1 MNFPDHN
8 STAAPGQETAKQ
20 SEALDSNASGSQS
33 LVPAT
38 LVSGEYTDPI
48 EPGKPIE
55 REVKPISRAALSK
68 PGTTMEH
75 LHKMSEHE
83 LDVLDA
89 LNNEGRQIIK
99 TRLIAIWDEMYVR
112 FERGESVNGI
122 SGTGGKGM
130 GKYLRSIG
138 VDPAKRRSW
147 KFEIRQ
153 EEALRLAQENPPP
166 KRTTKKK
173 EIVINSE
180 TEADLIAKAGVK
192 MAQKLIGDGM
202 TPERERLTIA
212 TEAAKEI
219 LDAISD
225 GRYQRL
231 EPLPLSGN
239 APVPQS
245 ATYGD
250 WENHHT
256 PAPDFKLKYFAE
268 ASGNFTD
275 RFRHSVRG
283 SAFTKVLT
291 MLTDDHQQVLA
302 HAHDFAQLVVV
313 LRGAADNL
321 NLLGAAI
328 TSALTH
334 PLKPE
339 PASQEDATRSNL
351 SPAEH
356 TDAPEATGEPPKH
369 GEDSHEGQ
377 STESTQPK
385 EEQALFCKKRVLRMD
400 GEEIIDYPVFK
411 RGGDGLPEDV
421 FDTEADAQTYIA
433 NSIDKKGAA

>member
-1 MNFPDHN
+1 M
-8 STAAPGQETAKQ
+8 Q
-20 SEALDSNASGSQS
+20 
-33 LVPAT
+33 
-38 LVSGEYTDPI
+38 
-48 EPGKPIE
+48 
-55 REVKPISRAALSK
+55 
-68 PGTTMEH
+68 H

-99 TRLIAIWDEMYVR
+99 TRLMAIWDEMYVR

-192 MAQKLIGDGM
+192 IAQLLAGDGM
-202 TPERERLTIA
+202 TPPQERVNKAGAVAKDILSAIECGQY
-212 TEAAKEI
+212 EA
-219 LDAISD
+219 
-225 GRYQRL
+225 L
-231 EPLPLSGN
+231 EPLPLSEDS
-239 APVPQS
+239 PVPQS

-250 WENHHT
+250 WDNHRLPT
-256 PAPDFKLKYFAE
+256 ADFKLKYFAE

-275 RFRHSVRG
+275 RFRHAVRG
-283 SAFTKVLT
+283 SVFTKILDI
-291 MLTDDHQQVLA
+291 LKNKPQQVLA
-302 HAHDFAQLVVV
+302 NAHDFGSLALV
-313 LRGAADNL
+313 LRGAGHNL
-321 NLLGAAI
+321 NLLAAAI
-328 TSALTH
+328 TTSLTQ

-339 PASQEDATRSNL
+339 PASQEETTRSDL

-356 TDAPEATGEPPKH
+356 SDAPEVATGEPPKH

-433 NSIDKKGAA
+433 KAIDRKGVA